1 MTSNAFARLPLSIS
15 PFRISCR
22 HGVWARSFTE
32 YSRRFLRREHFKA
45 DKTSQWAAHHILTP
59 KKREQIRGQ
68 VVDGSPQVRMDAA
81 EDTFDLTP
89 MEGPIWRSVRCKDVA
104 KKRTR
109 V

>member
-1 MTSNAFARLPLSIS
+1 MPSPDCHCPSLPSAFRVAMGSGPA
-15 PFRISCR
+15 
-22 HGVWARSFTE
+22 VFTE
-32 YSRRFLRREHFKA
+32 YSRHFLRRERFKA